1 MGPGVRASRS
11 PRVCRSGCAG
21 GPGAISGPCSMGYS
35 PRDPPRPPVF
45 APPCVVP
52 TGTRRPRGGVPQT
65 TGRSPSPTLT
75 PRDAEQRKSAD
86 LLQSSPTLSSHL
98 NPRGQR
104 EGSISPRVGP
114 WKASQARTGAGLGWA
129 GGRGGSQAP
138 SPSPALKAHLRVAPR
153 PPLDWVMM
161 GPMLAPPIGSAS
173 SPLQAGASVEGY
185 LTPVRDKR
193 CCYRCFPG
201 ARQAKGV
208 SKACQV

>member
-1 MGPGVRASRS
+1 MLEVPVPSPAPAPWGTAPVTRPGPQSLLLPAWA
-11 PRVCRSGCAG
+11 PLAPG
-21 GPGAISGPCSMGYS
+21 GLG
-35 PRDPPRPPVF
+35 
-45 APPCVVP
+45 
-52 TGTRRPRGGVPQT
+52 GGVPQT
-65 TGRSPSPTLT
+65 SGRSPSPTLT